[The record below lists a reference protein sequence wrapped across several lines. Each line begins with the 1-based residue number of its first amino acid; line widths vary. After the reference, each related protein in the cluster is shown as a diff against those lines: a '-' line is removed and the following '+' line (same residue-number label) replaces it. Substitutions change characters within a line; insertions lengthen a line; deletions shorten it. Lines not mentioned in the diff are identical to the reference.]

1 MTGTLANHKV
11 IVTGGASGIG
21 RATVEHLASHG
32 AAVVIA
38 DVNDAAVA
46 ELCGSLKKE
55 GYRVSGHHLDVTSR
69 DDWERLVAATVST
82 FGGVNGLVNN
92 AGITKDRS
100 LLKMTDSEWETV
112 LDVNLRGL
120 WLGCQYVIP
129 HMKEAGGGSIVN
141 LSSESR
147 DGAFGQANYA
157 SAKAGVVG
165 LTKTVAVEHSRHG
178 IRCNAIAPGTIETS
192 MLADVPAEV
201 KESWLPRIPL
211 ARLGKPQEVARA
223 IAFLISEDSSYITG
237 QVIGVDGGSTL

>member
-1 MTGTLANHKV
+1 MTEALSNHTV

-21 RATVEHLASHG
+21 RATVEHLAAHG

-38 DVNDAAVA
+38 DVNDSAIE
-46 ELCGSLKKE
+46 ELRGSLEKD
-55 GYRVSGHHLDVTSR
+55 GHRVSGHHLDVTSR
-69 DDWERLVAATVST
+69 DDWERLVDATLST
-82 FGGVNGLVNN
+82 WGGISGLVNN
-92 AGITKDRS
+92 AGITRDRS
-100 LLKMTDSEWETV
+100 LLKMTDSEWATV

-178 IRCNAIAPGTIETS
+178 IRCNAIAPGTIETA

-211 ARLGKPQEVARA
+211 ARLGKPEEVART

>member
-1 MTGTLANHKV
+1 MTETLANRII

-21 RATVEHLASHG
+21 RATVEHLAHNG
-32 AAVVIA
+32 ASVVIA
-38 DVNDAAVA
+38 DVNEAAVKD
-46 ELCGSLKKE
+46 LCHRLEHSGHK
-55 GYRVSGHHLDVTSR
+55 VSGHKLDVTCR
-69 DDWERLVAATVST
+69 DDWERLVEHTASKW
-82 FGGVNGLVNN
+82 GGIHGLVNN
-92 AGITKDRS
+92 AGVTRDRS
-100 LLKMTDSEWETV
+100 LLKMTDDEWFTV

-129 HMKEAGGGSIVN
+129 HMKLGGGGSIVN

-165 LTKTVAVEHSRHG
+165 LTKTVAVEHSRHR

-192 MLADVPAEV
+192 MLADVPTEV

-211 ARLGKPQEVARA
+211 ARLGKPEEVARA
-223 IAFLISEDSSYITG
+223 ITFLLSEDSSYITG
-237 QVIGVDGGSTL
+237 QVLGVDGGSTL